1 MKVVNYSTDDS
12 VIRLTRY
19 QKKGLLRLIFSR
31 LGGIILLLTL
41 QVMMLFSLFTWF
53 STYIPYYSSVKV
65 AFTVVMIIYLFN
77 SDMDSSAKLT
87 WMFIIS
93 MFTFSG
99 AIFLAFT
106 QIEIG
111 HIAMKKRMMR
121 IMRDTSNS
129 IPQDKSVLKD
139 LGWDESGLREMS
151 KYLSTTGDFP
161 IYKNTE
167 VTYFSCGEEKF
178 EALIPELEKA
188 EHFIFLEYFIIT
200 EGYMWGRILKILTEK
215 VKQGV
220 EVRVLYDGM
229 CEMSQLP
236 HNYAERLQT
245 FGIKAKTFSKIHPF
259 VSTYYN
265 YRDHR
270 KVLVIDGKVAF
281 NGGVNLADEYINKI
295 ERFGHW
301 KDSAVMVKGDAVKAY
316 TLMFLQMWAEDSGVV
331 ELGDYLEAGGQSVPK
346 LEKDRVP
353 MLEAKELERMD
364 MKAGLKEAE
373 KALVKASVKN
383 EIHDAGDVEVK
394 GSEKESDKEL
404 SEKETEVSFEE
415 SDGEGFARRFDEA
428 EETSKGR
435 TEEAEGI
442 VEEHSLESD
451 KASIQNKENDEV
463 IHPSGFVMPYSD
475 IPLDGEKVGETIYMD
490 VLSRA
495 HSYVH
500 IMTPYLVLDD
510 ELRTAMKYAAKR
522 GVEISIIL
530 PGIPDK
536 RMAYALA
543 KSHYKGL
550 LKSGVNIYEY
560 EPGFV
565 HTKNFVSDD
574 IKAIVG
580 TINLDYRSLYHH
592 FECATFMYKTDC
604 IADVERDFQETLK
617 KCRKVT
623 TDTIRH
629 EKLYYK
635 VMGPL
640 VKLIAPLM

>member
-1 MKVVNYSTDDS
+1 MKVVNYSKDDS
-12 VIRLTRY
+12 IIRLTRY
-19 QKKGLLRLIFSR
+19 QKKGLLRIIFSR
-31 LGGIILLLTL
+31 LGGIILLLGL
-41 QVMMLFSLFTWF
+41 QVMMITSLFTWF
-53 STYIPYYSSVKV
+53 STYIPYYSTVKV
-65 AFTVVMIIYLFN
+65 AFTVIMVIYLFN
-77 SDMDSSAKLT
+77 SAMESSAKLT

-93 MFTFSG
+93 MFPFSG

-111 HIAMKKRMMR
+111 HIAMKKRMLRVMHS
-121 IMRDTSNS
+121 TSDS
-129 IPQDKSVLKD
+129 LPLDRTVMDD
-139 LGWDESGLREMS
+139 LADDESGLKEMS
-151 KYLSTTGDFP
+151 QYLSNTGDFP

-295 ERFGHW
+295 ERFGYW
-301 KDSAVMVKGDAVKAY
+301 KDSAVMIKGDAVRAY
-316 TLMFLQMWAEDSGVV
+316 TLMFLQMWAEDSGEV
-331 ELGDYLEAGGQSVPK
+331 ELGNYLEFGGQTVPR
-346 LEKDRVP
+346 LETEKGKVP
-353 MLEAKELERMD
+353 RLEVKEPELEDESSPIDEPKM
-364 MKAGLKEAE
+364 
-373 KALVKASVKN
+373 V
-383 EIHDAGDVEVK
+383 EICGGYKVERII
-394 GSEKESDKEL
+394 GSDES
-404 SEKETEVSFEE
+404 ET
-415 SDGEGFARRFDEA
+415 
-428 EETSKGR
+428 
-435 TEEAEGI
+435 
-442 VEEHSLESD
+442 
-451 KASIQNKENDEV
+451 
-463 IHPSGFVMPYSD
+463 IHPSGYVMPYSD
-475 IPLDGEKVGETIYMD
+475 IPLDGEKVGENIYMD
-490 VLSRA
+490 VLNRA

-510 ELRTAMKYAAKR
+510 ELRTAMQYAARR
-522 GVEISIIL
+522 GVDISIIL

-550 LKSGVNIYEY
+550 LKAGVNIYEF

-574 IKAIVG
+574 VKAIVG

-604 IADVERDFQETLK
+604 VMDVERDFQETLK

-623 TDTIRH
+623 LETIKH

-635 VMGPL
+635 IMGPL

>member
-1 MKVVNYSTDDS
+1 MKVVNYSNDDS
-12 VIRLTRY
+12 IIRLTRY
-19 QKKGLLRLIFSR
+19 QKKGLLRIIFSR
-31 LGGIILLLTL
+31 LGGIILLLGL
-41 QVMMLFSLFTWF
+41 QVVMITSLFTWF
-53 STYIPYYSSVKV
+53 STYIPYYSTVKV
-65 AFTVVMIIYLFN
+65 AFTVIMVIYLFN
-77 SDMDSSAKLT
+77 SDMESSAKLT

-93 MFTFSG
+93 MFPFSG

-111 HIAMKKRMMR
+111 HIAMKKRMLRVMHS
-121 IMRDTSNS
+121 TSDS
-129 IPQDKSVLKD
+129 LPLDRTVMDD
-139 LGWDESGLREMS
+139 LADDESGLKEMS
-151 KYLSTTGDFP
+151 QYLSNTGDFP

-295 ERFGHW
+295 ERFGYW
-301 KDSAVMVKGDAVKAY
+301 KDSAVMIKGDAVKAY
-316 TLMFLQMWAEDSGVV
+316 TLMFLQMWAEDSGEV
-331 ELGDYLEAGGQSVPK
+331 ELGNYLEFGGQTVPR
-346 LEKDRVP
+346 LETEKGKVP
-353 MLEAKELERMD
+353 RLEVNDPELE
-364 MKAGLKEAE
+364 
-373 KALVKASVKN
+373 N
-383 EIHDAGDVEVK
+383 E
-394 GSEKESDKEL
+394 SELGKES
-404 SEKETEVSFEE
+404 SPMEE
-415 SDGEGFARRFDEA
+415 SELDEESEPGEESSPIDEPKMVEICGGYKA
-428 EETSKGR
+428 ERIIGSDESET
-435 TEEAEGI
+435 
-442 VEEHSLESD
+442 
-451 KASIQNKENDEV
+451 
-463 IHPSGFVMPYSD
+463 IHPSGYVMPYSD

-490 VLSRA
+490 VLNRA

-510 ELRTAMKYAAKR
+510 ELRTAIQYAASR
-522 GVEISIIL
+522 GVDISIIL

-536 RMAYALA
+536 RLAYALA

-550 LKSGVNIYEY
+550 LKSGVNIYEF

-574 IKAIVG
+574 EKAIVG

-604 IADVERDFQETLK
+604 VADVERDFQETLK

-623 TDTIRH
+623 LETIKH

-635 VMGPL
+635 LMGPL

>member
-12 VIRLTRY
+12 IIRLTRY

-394 GSEKESDKEL
+394 GSEKVSEKISDKVSEKVSYKDL
-404 SEKETEVSFEE
+404 SKKETEVSFEE
-415 SDGEGFARRFDEA
+415 SDGEDKGSF
-428 EETSKGR
+428 EEKSQETNNE
-435 TEEAEGI
+435 TI
-442 VEEHSLESD
+442 
-451 KASIQNKENDEV
+451 KENGELAEA

-510 ELRTAMKYAAKR
+510 ELRTAIKYAAKR

>member
-1 MKVVNYSTDDS
+1 MKVRNYSTDDS

-19 QKKGLLRLIFSR
+19 QKKGLLRIIFSR
-31 LGGIILLLTL
+31 LGGIILLLIL
-41 QVMMLFSLFTWF
+41 QVMMIFSLFTWF
-53 STYIPYYSSVKV
+53 SNYVPYYSTVKV
-65 AFTVVMIIYLFN
+65 VFTVAMILYLFN

-93 MFTFSG
+93 ILPFSG
-99 AIFLAFT
+99 SIFLAFT
-106 QIEIG
+106 QIEVG
-111 HIAMKKRMMR
+111 HIAMKKRMLK
-121 IMRDTSNS
+121 IMKDTSDS
-129 IPQDKSVLKD
+129 LPTDESVLKE
-139 LGWDESGLREMS
+139 LEEDESGITEMS
-151 KYLSTTGDFP
+151 HYLSTTGDFP
-161 IYKNTE
+161 IYNNTE
-167 VTYFSCGEEKF
+167 VTYFPIGEAKF
-178 EALIPELEKA
+178 EALLEELEKA
-188 EHFIFLEYFIIT
+188 EKYIFLEYFIIT

-281 NGGVNLADEYINKI
+281 NGGVNLADEYINRQ

-316 TLMFLQMWAEDSGVV
+316 TLMFLQMWAEDSGQV
-331 ELGDYLEAGGQSVPK
+331 ELGDYLKGGNTYQSH
-346 LEKDRVP
+346 
-353 MLEAKELERMD
+353 
-364 MKAGLKEAE
+364 
-373 KALVKASVKN
+373 S
-383 EIHDAGDVEVK
+383 
-394 GSEKESDKEL
+394 
-404 SEKETEVSFEE
+404 
-415 SDGEGFARRFDEA
+415 
-428 EETSKGR
+428 
-435 TEEAEGI
+435 I
-442 VEEHSLESD
+442 V
-451 KASIQNKENDEV
+451 
-463 IHPSGFVMPYSD
+463 PSGYVMPYSD
-475 IPLDGEKVGETIYMD
+475 IPLDGEKVGENIYMD
-490 VLSRA
+490 VLNRA
-495 HSYVH
+495 HKYVH

-510 ELRTAMKYAAKR
+510 ELRTAIKYAANR

-543 KSHYKGL
+543 KSHYKDL
-550 LKSGVNIYEY
+550 VKAGVHIYEY

-565 HTKNFVSDD
+565 HTKNFISDD

-592 FECATFMYKTDC
+592 FECATYMYKTAC
-604 IADVERDFQETLK
+604 IADIEQDFQDTLT

-623 TDTIRH
+623 LDTIKH

-635 VMGPL
+635 LMGPL

>member
-12 VIRLTRY
+12 IIRLTRY

-295 ERFGHW
+295 ERFGLW

-331 ELGDYLEAGGQSVPK
+331 ELGDYLEADGQVVPK

-364 MKAGLKEAE
+364 MKAGLKATE
-373 KALVKASVKN
+373 KVLVRETLVN
-383 EIHDAGDVEVK
+383 E
-394 GSEKESDKEL
+394 SESGL
-404 SEKETEVSFEE
+404 EE
-415 SDGEGFARRFDEA
+415 GA
-428 EETSKGR
+428 EETK
-435 TEEAEGI
+435 ENFEGQ
-442 VEEHSLESD
+442 SLESD
-451 KASIQNKENDEV
+451 KASLLYKEKNESAEV

-510 ELRTAMKYAAKR
+510 ELRTAIKYAAKR

-617 KCRKVT
+617 KCRKVSI
-623 TDTIRH
+623 DTIKH